1 MQNHHS
7 INFASIRSEED
18 RKKMNSPNISRV
30 FRALLVLGV
39 AAGTACMLHAE
50 GPSSPQSRLESLQ
63 LPGSQ
68 LAVGSWFG
76 RAIPTPGKTICP
88 PGSDGCAV
96 PKEII
101 MVFTI
106 MADGNFIG
114 IDSNIF
120 QGGTHTTAHGQWVSR
135 GYGVVHAT
143 FTLLQETGT
152 LFIGG
157 FKNLFDATLS
167 DANNMTGT
175 IQAYLYLY
183 TDANGNAIIDP
194 ATGLPTPNP
203 LSPPA
208 LCNPAAGCVPLGQF
222 TFIAQRVQV
231 EQ

>member
-1 MQNHHS
+1 MKRQRGKS
-7 INFASIRSEED
+7 LLC
-18 RKKMNSPNISRV
+18 
-30 FRALLVLGV
+30 ALLVLGV
-39 AAGTACMLHAE
+39 VAGTSYMLHAE
-50 GPSSPQSRLESLQ
+50 GPSLPQSGLESPR

-76 RAIPTPGKTICP
+76 RAIPAPGKTVCT
-88 PGSDGCAV
+88 PGSAGCAV
-96 PKEII
+96 PTEII

-120 QGGTHTTAHGQWVSR
+120 QGGTHSTAHGQWVPR

-157 FKNLFDATLS
+157 FKNIFDATLS

-183 TDANGNAIIDP
+183 TDSNGNAIVNP

-203 LSPPA
+203 LTPPS
-208 LCNPAAGCVPLGQF
+208 LCATTPGCVPLGEF
-222 TFIAQRVQV
+222 TFIAQRVEV